1 MRPLNKISPDF
12 YTFTVHP
19 HCSNSLLY
27 IIKLFLAIYN
37 STRSCIVKV
46 STLFVIR
53 LIDMYNVH
61 KVYTYK
67 NALIKI
73 PFLSEQCFSGCHW
86 LNSFWSF
93 ILSFVA
99 VYLTHNLKLQNLT
112 KRPLQTK
119 ALLVRQFYH
128 YSWPFDIVLQIKMV
142 YSFRSS

>member
-1 MRPLNKISPDF
+1 MRPLNKTSPGF
-12 YTFTVHP
+12 HTFIAHP
-19 HCSNSLLY
+19 HCSNALLY

-73 PFLSEQCFSGCHW
+73 PFLSEQRFSGCHW

-93 ILSFVA
+93 ILFLVT
-99 VYLTHNLKLQNLT
+99 VYLTHNLKLQNL
-112 KRPLQTK
+112 RPLQTK
-119 ALLVRQFYH
+119 GFFSATILSLFMA
-128 YSWPFDIVLQIKMV
+128 F
-142 YSFRSS
+142 

>member
-19 HCSNSLLY
+19 HCSNALLY
-27 IIKLFLAIYN
+27 TIKLFLAIYN
-37 STRSCIVKV
+37 STSSCIVKV

-73 PFLSEQCFSGCHW
+73 PFLSEQRFSGCHW

-93 ILSFVA
+93 ILFLVT

-142 YSFRSS
+142 YSFLSS

>member
-1 MRPLNKISPDF
+1 MRPLKKLSPGF
-12 YTFTVHP
+12 YTFIVHP
-19 HCSNSLLY
+19 HYSNALLY

-73 PFLSEQCFSGCHW
+73 PFLSEQCCFGCHW

-93 ILSFVA
+93 ILSLVV
-99 VYLTHNLKLQNLT
+99 VYLTHNLKLQNL
-112 KRPLQTK
+112 RPLQTK
-119 ALLVRQFYH
+119 ALLLRQFYH
-128 YSWPFDIVLQIKMV
+128 YSWPFDIAALQIKMV
-142 YSFRSS
+142 YSFLSS